1 MSMEKKKR
9 FAIIIFIIGILTL
22 IAGVS
27 FLIIKSLN
35 SGDGL
40 QDGEYLVEK
49 KEWALVHTS
58 TTDEPWSTGT
68 EFITNC
74 GSGGVETNCID
85 EVEVIWQFTEIGKG
99 TLTTNDHLN
108 DYDFIW
114 AIENGKLKIETDWL
128 YPLENEYEY
137 ELNQESGLLKLADG
151 EKVYYFN
158 AADRPEGH

>member
-1 MSMEKKKR
+1 MEKKKR
-9 FAIIIFIIGILTL
+9 FSFIIFVIGILVLVFGLVL
-22 IAGVS
+22 ILLK
-27 FLIIKSLN
+27 LINI
-35 SGDGL
+35 DDRM

-58 TTDEPWSTGT
+58 TTDEPWSTET

-85 EVEVIWQFTEIGKG
+85 VVEVIWQFTEIGKG

-114 AIENGKLKIETDWL
+114 ALEDGKLKIETSWL
-128 YPLENEYEY
+128 YLLENEYEY

-151 EKVYYFN
+151 EKFYYFTAIQSN
-158 AADRPEGH
+158 TDY

>member
-1 MSMEKKKR
+1 MEKKKR
-9 FAIIIFIIGILTL
+9 FSFIIFVIGILVLVFGLVL
-22 IAGVS
+22 ILLK
-27 FLIIKSLN
+27 LINI
-35 SGDGL
+35 DDRM

-74 GSGGVETNCID
+74 GSGGVKTNCID

-114 AIENGKLKIETDWL
+114 ALEDGKLKIETSWL
-128 YPLENEYEY
+128 YLLENEYEY

-151 EKVYYFN
+151 EKFYYFTAIQSN
-158 AADRPEGH
+158 TDY

>member
-1 MSMEKKKR
+1 MEKKKR
-9 FAIIIFIIGILTL
+9 FSFIIFVIGILVLVFGLVL
-22 IAGVS
+22 ILLK
-27 FLIIKSLN
+27 LINI
-35 SGDGL
+35 DDRM

-85 EVEVIWQFTEIGKG
+85 VVEVIWQFTEIGKG

-114 AIENGKLKIETDWL
+114 ALEDGKLKIETSWL
-128 YPLENEYEY
+128 YLLENEYEY

-151 EKVYYFN
+151 EKFYYFTAIQSN
-158 AADRPEGH
+158 TDY

>member
-1 MSMEKKKR
+1 MEKKKR
-9 FAIIIFIIGILTL
+9 FSFIIFVIGILVLVFGLVL
-22 IAGVS
+22 ILLK
-27 FLIIKSLN
+27 LINI
-35 SGDGL
+35 DDRM

-58 TTDEPWSTGT
+58 TTDKPWSTGT

-85 EVEVIWQFTEIGKG
+85 VVEVIWQFTEIGKG

-114 AIENGKLKIETDWL
+114 ALEDGKLKIETSWL
-128 YPLENEYEY
+128 YLLENEYEY

-151 EKVYYFN
+151 EKFYYFTAIQSN
-158 AADRPEGH
+158 TDY

>member
-1 MSMEKKKR
+1 MEKKKR
-9 FAIIIFIIGILTL
+9 FSFIIFVIGILVLVFGLVL
-22 IAGVS
+22 ILLK
-27 FLIIKSLN
+27 LINI
-35 SGDGL
+35 DDRM

-49 KEWALVHTS
+49 REWALVHTS

-74 GSGGVETNCID
+74 GSGGVETNCI
-85 EVEVIWQFTEIGKG
+85 EVVEVIWQFTEIGKG

-114 AIENGKLKIETDWL
+114 ALEDGKLKIETSWL

-151 EKVYYFN
+151 EKFYYFTAIQSN
-158 AADRPEGH
+158 TDY

>member
-1 MSMEKKKR
+1 MEKKKR
-9 FAIIIFIIGILTL
+9 FSFIIFVIGILVLVFGLVL
-22 IAGVS
+22 ILLK
-27 FLIIKSLN
+27 LINI
-35 SGDGL
+35 DDRM

-58 TTDEPWSTGT
+58 TTDEPRSTGT

-85 EVEVIWQFTEIGKG
+85 VVEVIWQFTEIGKG

-114 AIENGKLKIETDWL
+114 ALEDGKLKIETSWL
-128 YPLENEYEY
+128 YLLENEYEY

-151 EKVYYFN
+151 EKFYYFTAIQSN
-158 AADRPEGH
+158 TDY

>member
-1 MSMEKKKR
+1 MEKKKR
-9 FAIIIFIIGILTL
+9 FAFIVFIIGILVLVFGLVL
-22 IAGVS
+22 ILLKLVN
-27 FLIIKSLN
+27 I
-35 SGDGL
+35 DDRM

-74 GSGGVETNCID
+74 GSGGVETNCRD

-114 AIENGKLKIETDWL
+114 ALEDGKLKIETSWL

-151 EKVYYFN
+151 EKFYYFTAIQSN
-158 AADRPEGH
+158 TDY